1 MVEQGIQR
9 EVRGRRRGRKDDEW
23 MTLERWRGIMSSL
36 TRRPAASAE
45 MRYARYHT
53 VSIQNDIPESLEVL
67 VIMHGNSKGR
77 KEQLQESI

>member
-1 MVEQGIQR
+1 MLCDIVEQGIRR
-9 EVRGRRRGRKDDEW
+9 EVRVRRRGRKDDEW

-53 VSIQNDIPESLEVL
+53 VSIRKYILNLYRSLGE
-67 VIMHGNSKGR
+67 NAQKSR
-77 KEQLQESI
+77 KKK

>member
-1 MVEQGIQR
+1 MLCDMCSGGSSSIGKETRAKEGT
-9 EVRGRRRGRKDDEW
+9 KDDEW

-53 VSIQNDIPESLEVL
+53 VSIQKYILYPYSV
-67 VIMHGNSKGR
+67 K
-77 KEQLQESI
+77 KW